1 DRDKLAAYYFDT
13 LLKGAKKVHLLF
25 IENDKTERSRFV
37 EKLLWDRQKRD
48 YTIDVRP
55 YVITVQYQVKLI
67 NSAPGPIGKT
77 DEIVAFLKDFKY
89 NATTLNSYLKCQLQ
103 FYYSFVLGL
112 SRKEEMTGDIER
124 DDLGNF
130 VHAVLMRY
138 FSNKKG
144 RSLKET
150 DIVFRQMDA
159 IVEELFDEKYGK
171 DPSGALYFL
180 KRQVKRHLAD
190 VLKYY
195 YLPLVKE
202 RTVTILE
209 SEELIRV
216 KADSFNLSGRLD
228 SVEQRD
234 DKTVI
239 VDYKTGSSPHYL
251 KIDLEKLD
259 AAKRETWDQAIGSLQ
274 LPFYLLLYT
283 EKKSRPI
290 DDLDAIF
297 LLLGRSKISR
307 DVELPL
313 FGDSSP
319 AEMFELMKT
328 VIFKLLREI
337 IDPLVPFVQPND
349 KKKVCPS
356 CDFQYICGTQWVVK

>member
-1 DRDKLAAYYFDT
+1 
-13 LLKGAKKVHLLF
+13 
-25 IENDKTERSRFV
+25 
-37 EKLLWDRQKRD
+37 
-48 YTIDVRP
+48 
-55 YVITVQYQVKLI
+55 
-67 NSAPGPIGKT
+67 
-77 DEIVAFLKDFKY
+77 
-89 NATTLNSYLKCQLQ
+89 
-103 FYYSFVLGL
+103 
-112 SRKEEMTGDIER
+112 
-124 DDLGNF
+124 
-130 VHAVLMRY
+130 
-138 FSNKKG
+138 
-144 RSLKET
+144 
-150 DIVFRQMDA
+150 MDA
-159 IVEELFDEKYGK
+159 IVEELFEEKYGK

-239 VDYKTGSSPHYL
+239 VDYKTGSSPNYL

-259 AAKRETWDQAIGSLQ
+259 TARRETWDQAIGSLQ

-290 DDLDAIF
+290 DDLEAIF
-297 LLLGRSKISR
+297 LLLGRSKISG

-313 FGDSSP
+313 FGGSSP
-319 AEMFELMKT
+319 AEMFELMKI

-356 CDFQYICGTQWVVK
+356 CDFQYICGTQWVVR